1 MDELPENVEVI
12 DVKLNDLEN
21 IDIRGIENKIK
32 ELENNNNVV
41 SE

>member
-21 IDIRGIENKIK
+21 IDINLLKIK
-32 ELENNNNVV
+32 LKN
-41 SE
+41 